1 MIKNEL
7 SGKWIPAGVPRE
19 NYTKI
24 EAIVGFSPSTDG
36 KKGWQWFLSPSDLFL
51 FLFCFTLRAQTA
63 NFTDFPLILWI
74 TLWKLSNMGQ
84 NYENANA
91 FFSFFLDALASLRP
105 YW

>member
-19 NYTKI
+19 NYTKLKLLSDL
-24 EAIVGFSPSTDG
+24 ALALMTKKVGNG
-36 KKGWQWFLSPSDLFL
+36 FLSPSDLFL
-51 FLFCFTLRAQTA
+51 FCFTLCAQTA

-91 FFSFFLDALASLRP
+91 LFSFFLAALASLRP